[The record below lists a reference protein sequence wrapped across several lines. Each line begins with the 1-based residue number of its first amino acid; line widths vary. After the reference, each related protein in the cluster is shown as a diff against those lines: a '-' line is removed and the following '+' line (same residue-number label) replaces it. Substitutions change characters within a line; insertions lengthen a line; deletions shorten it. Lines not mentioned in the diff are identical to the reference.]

1 VEEAKAHH
9 PVSLRR
15 VRPRIFYAHIGVVTA
30 SRPLTGRQKI
40 EHESSDDEPGLS
52 RPNKVHRASDKIKAT
67 DDHFLVGRNFCF
79 MWTNL
84 NRQNKIV
91 NGKVTEWEKH
101 LGSGEAFR
109 FKVTYSPQLMQ
120 VLNLNNI
127 GHWLA
132 IPESQMLPSPLVLGS
147 CILYEQY
154 MQVDNDVLPLQSY
167 LSTGKP
173 FYWSWITADLSYEE
187 LVHSNDGEP
196 LPRLTL
202 MLRGFCLELNVKPS
216 RIPNAGYGVFLSC
229 MKLMKTLPMMRVDA
243 FVLKA
248 GELVDLGIYAP
259 FRIQDK
265 KPEAVTFV
273 KNFVHS
279 YKIEKWAFN
288 ATDIR
293 YQLDITAT
301 GNLHAGAKLHIPAYV
316 N

>member
-1 VEEAKAHH
+1 
-9 PVSLRR
+9 
-15 VRPRIFYAHIGVVTA
+15 
-30 SRPLTGRQKI
+30 
-40 EHESSDDEPGLS
+40 
-52 RPNKVHRASDKIKAT
+52 
-67 DDHFLVGRNFCF
+67 
-79 MWTNL
+79 
-84 NRQNKIV
+84 
-91 NGKVTEWEKH
+91 
-101 LGSGEAFR
+101 
-109 FKVTYSPQLMQ
+109 MQ

-127 GHWLA
+127 CHWLA